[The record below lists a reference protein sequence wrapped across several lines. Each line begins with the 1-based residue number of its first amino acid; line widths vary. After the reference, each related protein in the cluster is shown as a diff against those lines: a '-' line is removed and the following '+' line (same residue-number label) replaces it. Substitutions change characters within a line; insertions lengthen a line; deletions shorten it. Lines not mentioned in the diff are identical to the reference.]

1 MIMIYNQLSSCF
13 KFLSVFTYQMYLF
26 IFSVC
31 TVMVFSSCVNS
42 RKVTYF
48 NDVPTSEY
56 RAVIGDLEPILK
68 ENDILSIS
76 VSSLNPSA
84 TEMFNVSNVA
94 ITQSSTAMGTTL
106 QQSGYLIDQEGYIR
120 FPFLGK
126 IKAAGLTKKALRE
139 EITSR
144 LVNQKFLIEP
154 IVDVRYL
161 NYKVSVLGEVGNPS
175 VLTIPN
181 EKVTLLEALSLAGDA
196 TIYAQRDNVLLI
208 REENGVKELTRIDLT
223 SDEIFTSPN
232 YYLKSNDIIYV
243 QPNKSK
249 VASTSRLITWIPVI
263 FSVLSFGII
272 AITSTN

>member
-1 MIMIYNQLSSCF
+1 MIYNQLTSCVT
-13 KFLSVFTYQMYLF
+13 FLSVFTYQKYMF

-56 RAVIGDLEPILK
+56 RAVIGDLEPILE

-84 TEMFNVSNVA
+84 TEMFNVSNAA

-181 EKVTLLEALSLAGDA
+181 EKVTLLEALGLAGDL
-196 TIYAQRDNVLLI
+196 TIYARRDNVLLI
-208 REENGVKELTRIDLT
+208 REEAGVKKLTRIDLT
-223 SDEIFTSPN
+223 TDDLFTSPF

-243 QPNKSK
+243 EPNNSK
-249 VASTSRLITWIPVI
+249 IASTSRTTQWLPIIL
-263 FSVLSFGII
+263 SALSFGII
-272 AITSTN
+272 AIDRL

>member
-26 IFSVC
+26 VFSVC

-126 IKAAGLTKKALRE
+126 IKAAGLSKKALRE

-181 EKVTLLEALSLAGDA
+181 EKITLLEALSLAGDA

-263 FSVLSFGII
+263 FSALSFGII